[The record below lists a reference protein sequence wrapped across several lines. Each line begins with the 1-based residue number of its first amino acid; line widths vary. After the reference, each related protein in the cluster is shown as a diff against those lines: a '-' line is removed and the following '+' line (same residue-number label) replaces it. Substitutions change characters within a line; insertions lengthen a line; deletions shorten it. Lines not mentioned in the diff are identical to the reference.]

1 MKKGYVY
8 IITNPGRTVLYVGV
22 TSDLMGRIAKHK
34 NKFYPQSF
42 SARYNCRLLM
52 YFNEFPNIRDAII
65 EEKRIKAGSRRKK
78 IELIIGMNPQ
88 WEDLAKDW

>member
-52 YFNEFPNIRDAII
+52 YFNEFPNIREAII

-88 WEDLAKDW
+88 WEDLAQDW

>member
-52 YFNEFPNIRDAII
+52 YFNEFPNIQEAII

-78 IELIIGMNPQ
+78 IELIMGMNPQ

>member
-1 MKKGYVY
+1 MKKDYVY

-22 TSDLMGRIAKHK
+22 TFDLMGRIAKHK

-52 YFNEFPNIRDAII
+52 YFNEFPNIQEAII

>member
-1 MKKGYVY
+1 MKRGYVY

-22 TSDLMGRIAKHK
+22 TSDLMERMAKHK

-52 YFNEFPNIRDAII
+52 FLMSSLIFETLL
-65 EEKRIKAGSRRKK
+65 ERRKESK
-78 IELIIGMNPQ
+78 LVVEERKLN
-88 WEDLAKDW
+88 